1 MGGGD
6 IKAEPNI
13 ELDDEEEQG
22 ALGQLQRKIQA
33 GETLVVALGEVGLK
47 QEGGSLESLEDYY
60 EAVDPSREEII
71 REDGEE
77 EGEVEEGGAGYDP
90 FQVKLKHHV
99 LP

>member
-60 EAVDPSREEII
+60 EAVDANREEII

-77 EGEVEEGGAGYDP
+77 EVGAGYNP
-90 FQVKLKHHV
+90 FQVELKHHV